1 MEINTLYRD
10 INNNGILKIKNKEEK
25 IDEYLNNRED
35 RRMGLTLII
44 RPSEQIK
51 EKIIKIEK
59 EIQKVEPSQYFYK
72 NYQYHITLMDFTT
85 ARQDFMYSKEQIK
98 KYTKIV
104 EDVLKNIKKF
114 KIQCKG
120 IIVSD
125 GAILVKGYYENIM
138 NQIREELRRKIEEN
152 NLKNDERYRT
162 ISSHITIARFKKP
175 LKNRKKFLETIKN
188 YEQYNF
194 GEFEVSNIEFV
205 YHNWYDSKRELIHNY
220 YLCS

>member
-1 MEINTLYRD
+1 
-10 INNNGILKIKNKEEK
+10 
-25 IDEYLNNRED
+25 
-35 RRMGLTLII
+35 
-44 RPSEQIK
+44 
-51 EKIIKIEK
+51 
-59 EIQKVEPSQYFYK
+59 
-72 NYQYHITLMDFTT
+72 
-85 ARQDFMYSKEQIK
+85 
-98 KYTKIV
+98 
-104 EDVLKNIKKF
+104 
-114 KIQCKG
+114 
-120 IIVSD
+120 
-125 GAILVKGYYENIM
+125 M

>member
-114 KIQCKG
+114 KIQCK
-120 IIVSD
+120 
-125 GAILVKGYYENIM
+125 
-138 NQIREELRRKIEEN
+138 
-152 NLKNDERYRT
+152 
-162 ISSHITIARFKKP
+162 
-175 LKNRKKFLETIKN
+175 
-188 YEQYNF
+188 
-194 GEFEVSNIEFV
+194 
-205 YHNWYDSKRELIHNY
+205 
-220 YLCS
+220 